1 MESVLSLW
9 TIDNYQNYH
18 IDLLDVHLKIFQKNE
33 YWEADRESNAF
44 ILILD
49 GNAIFTNHDSR
60 SPVKTYAVTSHSVEQ
75 NSLLFSPLGCQ
86 SRVSAVTTTLKCLLI
101 RFRLFGIPV
110 QTDRPSAVVSHPDS
124 SLSRL
129 QELTIGLPKRMSL
142 QPMNDPYSHFLK
154 IINELPA
161 LSRAN
166 ITSGYTHIIQS
177 LLTECIIILLRSN
190 SPEFSHSVNIIT
202 AVCLRPLSE
211 NTIPFETGTTI
222 WISPIEVYNMIT
234 PNFEQANQIHTIGFD
249 HIHQELPARE
259 KMTFAIDPETQY
271 LGKPTAKIRMRESID
286 FFRVW
291 LYPSAS
297 AIDVSRCKD
306 TCGFHFFAK
315 ANRPVTLIAA
325 FMDDENNNY
334 VQNTISIRKV
344 NQWEPITL
352 FLNPTKNQSSAAQH
366 VQKAVAFIDSH
377 ITLRIKTQDVAKEC
391 FLSVSYLSKIFKEQ
405 TGVSIANYVI
415 SKRIDLAKKELSETT
430 KSIEAI
436 SQELGFYDIQ
446 HFSKTFIQKI
456 KMSPRE
462 YRKLTNPMLSKKK

>member
-1 MESVLSLW
+1 MENVLSLW
-9 TIDNYQNYH
+9 TIDNYQNYY
-18 IDLLDVHLKIFQKNE
+18 IDLLDVDLKIFQKNE
-33 YWEADRESNAF
+33 HWEVDQGSNAF

-60 SPVKTYAVTSHSVEQ
+60 SPIKTYAVTSHSVEQ

-86 SRVSAVTTTLKCLLI
+86 SRLSAVTTTLKCLLI
-101 RFRLFGIPV
+101 RFRLFGMPV
-110 QTDRPSAVVSHPDS
+110 QTDHFSSAVSCSDS
-124 SLSRL
+124 LLFRL
-129 QELTIGLPKRMSL
+129 QELTIGLPKRISL
-142 QPMNDPYSHFLK
+142 QPMNDPYSHFMK
-154 IINELPA
+154 IINEIPA

-166 ITSGYTHIIQS
+166 ITSGYTHIIKS

-211 NTIPFETGTTI
+211 NAIPFEKGTTI
-222 WISPIEVYNMIT
+222 WISPIEVYDIIT
-234 PNFEQANQIHTIGFD
+234 PNFEQSHRIQIIGFD
-249 HIHQELPARE
+249 HIHQELPARDQ
-259 KMTFAIDPETQY
+259 MTFSLDCETKY
-271 LGKPTAKIRMRESID
+271 LGKPTAQILMRESID

-291 LYPSAS
+291 LYPAAS
-297 AIDVSRCKD
+297 ALDVTYCKD

-315 ANRPVTLIAA
+315 ANRPVTWITA

-334 VQNTISIRKV
+334 VQNTISIRKA
-344 NQWEPITL
+344 NQWESITL

-366 VQKAVAFIDSH
+366 VQKAITFIDSH
-377 ITLRIKTQDVAKEC
+377 ISLRIKIQDVAKEC

-405 TGVSIANYVI
+405 TGVSISNYII
-415 SKRIDLAKKELSETT
+415 SRRIDLAKKELSETA

-462 YRKLTNPMLSKKK
+462 YRKLTTPMLLKKK